1 MGMIHAMR
9 GDPEAIDRALTGV
22 ADGLRAALTA
32 SGWTERAL
40 GRRKLAV
47 FTRPAGHGVL
57 ATAEISRTS
66 MFRWPDGWPVEI
78 GVRVG
83 VGYEPALDLMPL
95 LTLPPAATLVAHPS
109 MADGVG
115 RVVQLQAEADVPA
128 FTRRVVDL
136 IDEHRSFAGQFPDAA
151 AIEAALRAAGP
162 APGRDADR
170 NAKLRLTLLAAT
182 GRYEETRALLA
193 RYGADN
199 GTGQVDRR
207 DRRFIRQLTR
217 WLAAGG
223 PPIPPIADTLA
234 RLPAVTDA
242 PRPRVS
248 WSDAREKSRLQREAV
263 DAVRTRAE
271 GKSPDELTRVV
282 TAEYARRNLDVMP
295 STVASLTGLLQNER
309 KPFGRARSTLRA
321 LRMLK
326 AGGTDVVRAIK
337 NRSDPTPEWL
347 RPPERA
353 SYPVHLVGHRYTTVL
368 LDSGTGDW
376 LAAVSAEA
384 PHRIGRTVPVDVWLT
399 RETRSKDG
407 STELVA
413 HIGDRRV
420 GTVRGSE
427 TTAYDAFMQAAAFF
441 DEDPYLHGRL
451 SRPEAE
457 KQTPPMLEIPLPSD
471 PVENASGS

>member
-9 GDPEAIDRALTGV
+9 GDPESIDRALTGV
-22 ADGLRAALTA
+22 ADGLRVALTA

-40 GRRKLAV
+40 GRRNLAS
-47 FTRPAGHGVL
+47 FTRPVGHGVL

-66 MFRWPDGWPVEI
+66 MFRWPDDWPVEI

-83 VGYEPALDLMPL
+83 VGFEPALDLMPL
-95 LTLPPAATLVAHPS
+95 LTLPPKVTLVAHPS

-151 AIEAALRAAGP
+151 AIEAVLRAAGP
-162 APGRDADR
+162 APGPDADR
-170 NAKLRLTLLAAT
+170 NAMSRLTLLAAM
-182 GRYEETRALLA
+182 GRHEETRALLA
-193 RYGADN
+193 RYAAGN
-199 GTGQVDRR
+199 GTGQVHRR
-207 DRRFIRQLTR
+207 NGRFIRQLTR
-217 WLAAGG
+217 WLDAGG

-234 RLPAVTDA
+234 RLPAVTDP

-248 WSDAREKSRLQREAV
+248 WSDAREKSRLQREAI
-263 DAVRTRAE
+263 DAVRAQAD
-271 GKSPDELTRVV
+271 GKSSDELVRVL
-282 TAEYARRNLDVMP
+282 TTEYGRRNLEITP
-295 STVASLTGLLQNER
+295 STVDSLTALLQNER

-326 AGGTDVVRAIK
+326 AGGTDVVRAIR
-337 NRSDPTPEWL
+337 NRSDPTPDWL
-347 RPPERA
+347 QPPERA
-353 SYPVHLVGHRYTTVL
+353 SYPVHLIGRRATTVL
-368 LDSGTGDW
+368 LDPGTRDW
-376 LAAVSAEA
+376 LAAVAAKA

-427 TTAYDAFMQAAAFF
+427 TTAYDAIMQAAAFF
-441 DEDPYLHGRL
+441 DEDPCLHGRL
-451 SRPEAE
+451 SGPEAE
-457 KQTPPMLEIPLPSD
+457 EQTPPMLEIPLPTD
-471 PVENASGS
+471 PVGTPTG